1 MLTFGSNVRVYVAP
15 GATNM
20 QRSFDGLAALA
31 RNVVGQDPA
40 CGHVFAFCNRRR
52 NMVKLLVWGGAGFW
66 VHAKRLEKG
75 TFAWPSP
82 AEGEREVVLGADELS
97 WILGGLNLGE
107 VRRRKWYRPPEEPR
121 RAS

>member
-1 MLTFGSNVRVYVAP
+1 MLTFGPRVRVYVAP

-31 RNVVGQDPA
+31 RNVVGADLTT
-40 CGHVFAFCNRRR
+40 GHVFAFCNRRR
-52 NMVKLLVWGGAGFW
+52 NIVKLLVWGGDSFW

-75 TFAWPSP
+75 TFAWPVP
-82 AEGEREVVLGADELS
+82 REGERELVLSAEELT
-97 WILGGLNLGE
+97 WILGGLDLRE
-107 VRRRKWYRPPEEPR
+107 VRRRKWYGTEPR